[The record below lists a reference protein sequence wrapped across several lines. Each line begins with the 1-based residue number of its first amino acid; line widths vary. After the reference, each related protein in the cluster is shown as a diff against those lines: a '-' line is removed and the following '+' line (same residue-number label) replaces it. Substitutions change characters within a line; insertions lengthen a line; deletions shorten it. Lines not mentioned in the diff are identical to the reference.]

1 MNEKYYVYVYMDPR
15 IPGKFIFGELEF
27 EFQPIYVGKGTKD
40 RVKRHLSLYKERKTH
55 FHNKLAL
62 IIKEGHQPSYKIVKE
77 NLSEEESFKEE
88 RRIISIIG
96 RQDNGGMLTNLTNG
110 GDGQSG
116 LKHKEESKIKISN
129 SLKNNIEFQKYMKSE
144 EFSKK
149 ISVGLIGHKGYGK
162 GVPRTEEVKNKIK
175 ESLKNR
181 PGRKHTESSKEK
193 MSLNN
198 SGKNN
203 PNSKVYIIKKDEEI
217 LEFETRK
224 DLYDYIESYN
234 TENNLLGPNRVSVE
248 GIIYKG
254 KSKNFFLVEI
264 KKLKQ
269 SDNFDL

>member
-15 IPGKFIFGELEF
+15 IPGKFIFSDLEF

-40 RVKRHLSLYKERKTH
+40 RVKRHLFLYKERKTH

-62 IIKEGHQPSYKIVKE
+62 IIKEGYQPSYKIVKE

-96 RQDNGGMLTNLTNG
+96 RQDNGGMLTNLTDG

-116 LKHKEESKIKISN
+116 LKHKEESKTKISN
-129 SLKNNIEFQKYMKSE
+129 SLKNNIEFQEYMKSE

-149 ISVGLIGHKGYGK
+149 ISEGLIGHKGYGK

-181 PGRKHTESSKEK
+181 PGRKHTDSSKEK

-203 PNSKVYIIKKDEEI
+203 PNSKVYIIKKDNEL

-234 TENNLLGPNRVSVE
+234 KENKLLGPNRVSVE

-254 KSKNFFLVEI
+254 KSKNFFLVEV